1 MIDKKITVQIDE
13 LQEANDAGLRAYITC
28 PECGD
33 SVHVAENLLLETSCR
48 CREKVCNF
56 DMLCYFAR
64 IAVRVSDLMRQG
76 CRPGV
81 LL

>member
-1 MIDKKITVQIDE
+1 MSDKKIYVPIDE
-13 LQEANDAGLRAYITC
+13 LLTSAGGLHTYITC
-28 PECGD
+28 PDCGD